1 MTNRQRAIRKD
12 ARILRR
18 FTELYCRE
26 RHETKRGLAPISSFE
41 IGACPHFASEMR
53 PFRIRRLFAGD
64 SSIVNC
70 KSSILCPDCRR
81 LLAYS
86 IGRRRSCPLDPKPA
100 CGACRIHCY
109 AQPYRDEIRQ
119 AMRIG
124 ARHYVSHG
132 WLDGLIRRLKNLLTP
147 NKKGKSR

>member
-18 FTELYCRE
+18 FTELYCRD
-26 RHETKRGLAPISSFE
+26 RHEQWGQRKWGQAPSSNND
-41 IGACPHFASEMR
+41 IVAG
-53 PFRIRRLFAGD
+53 RLFAVQ
-64 SSIVNC
+64 SSIVNRQ
-70 KSSILCPDCRR
+70 SSILCPDCRR

-86 IGRRRSCPLDPKPA
+86 IGRRRSCPLEPKPT
-100 CGACRIHCY
+100 CGGCRIHCY

-132 WLDGLIRRLKNLLTP
+132 WLDALIRRVKKLLTP
-147 NKKGKSR
+147 NKKGKSQ

>member
-1 MTNRQRAIRKD
+1 MMTKRQRAIRKD

-26 RHETKRGLAPISSFE
+26 RHEKWGQASSSNNE
-41 IGACPHFASEMR
+41 IGPG
-53 PFRIRRLFAGD
+53 RLVAVQ
-64 SSIVNC
+64 SSIANR

-86 IGRRRSCPLDPKPA
+86 IGRRRSCPLDPKPT
-100 CGACRIHCY
+100 CGGCRIHCY

-119 AMRIG
+119 AMRVG
-124 ARHYVSHG
+124 ARHYVWHG
-132 WLDGLIRRLKNLLTP
+132 WLDGLIRRLKRVLTP
-147 NKKGKSR
+147 NKKGKT